1 MSGGHSSSHSQHHP
15 TKSELPV
22 PGRSEYMHWAKTRQA
37 ARFNLANS
45 GLSAVTRAELGV
57 AAEDFEL
64 SGPSFY
70 GWPPLMEALSQHLK
84 IDQSRICHAE
94 GTSMANH
101 LAMAVCLHPGDEV
114 LIESPTYELLV
125 DTAHYLRA
133 RIRRFPRP
141 RALAF
146 QPDLAAMR
154 EALTSRTRLIV
165 LTNLHNPTSARIPQA
180 TLREIADMARSVGGY
195 VLVDEVYLD
204 AVFDGSAT
212 TAHTI
217 DDVILTTSSLTKVYG
232 LSGLRCG
239 WCVAAPDL
247 VEKMWRLNDLFGV
260 IPSHAA
266 ERLSWVA
273 LQRLPALRE
282 RARQRLAAH
291 RDLWNDFLAQR
302 HDLDDTPL
310 EYGTVTFPRLRRGSV
325 NRLCDLLRSRFETT
339 VAPGSFFGLPDSF
352 RVGLGL
358 PTPEFTEGLQRLG
371 QALDLLRGGDD
382 GRG

>member
-1 MSGGHSSSHSQHHP
+1 MKP
-15 TKSELPV
+15 ELPEA
-22 PGRSEYMHWAKTRQA
+22 GRSEYMHWAKTRQA

-45 GLSAVTRAELGV
+45 GLSAVTRSELGV
-57 AAEDFEL
+57 TAEDFEL

-70 GWPPLMEALSQHLK
+70 GWSPLLEALAQHLRV
-84 IDQSRICHAE
+84 DQARICHAE

-133 RIRRFPRP
+133 KVRRFPRP

-146 QPDLAAMR
+146 QPDLAALR

-165 LTNLHNPTSARIPQA
+165 LTNLHNPSSARIPDA
-180 TLREIADMARSVGGY
+180 TLREIADMARSVGAH
-195 VLVDEVYLD
+195 VLIDEVYLD
-204 AVFDGSAT
+204 AVFDPAAT
-212 TAHTI
+212 TAHI
-217 DDVILTTSSLTKVYG
+217 MDDVILTTSSLTKVYG

-239 WCVAAPDL
+239 WCLAAPDL

-266 ERLSWVA
+266 ERLSLLA
-273 LQRLPALRE
+273 LQRLPALRD
-282 RARQRLAAH
+282 RARQRLETH
-291 RDLWNDFLAQR
+291 RDLWNAFLAQR
-302 HDLDDTPL
+302 HDMDDNPML
-310 EYGTVTFPRLRRGSV
+310 YGTVAFPRLRKGSV

-358 PTPEFTEGLQRLG
+358 PTPEFTEGLHRLG
-371 QALDLLRGGDD
+371 QALDLLHGGDSAA
-382 GRG
+382 GGARAG